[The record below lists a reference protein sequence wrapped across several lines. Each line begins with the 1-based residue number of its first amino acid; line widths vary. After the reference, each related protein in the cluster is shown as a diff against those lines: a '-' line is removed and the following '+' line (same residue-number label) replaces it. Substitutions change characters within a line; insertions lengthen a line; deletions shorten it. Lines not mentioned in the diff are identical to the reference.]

1 MIVFG
6 KERDYV
12 IHDDNYIKGFFG
24 KYRWLSNFE
33 PCKVFYEGIEY
44 SSSENAYQAAKS
56 LDLEVKLEIS
66 KLSPSESKKIS
77 KKIKLRPDWEEIK
90 YEVMFSVVFDK
101 FTRNKELKKKL
112 LSTGN
117 KYLEETN
124 HWNDK
129 FYGVCNGD
137 GLNVLGNIIMEVRRI
152 LKNNPN
158 QKIGFFI

>member
-24 KYRWLSNFE
+24 EYRWLSNFE
-33 PCKVFYEGIEY
+33 PCKVFYEGLEY

-77 KKIKLRPDWEEIK
+77 KKIEIRPDWEEIK

>member
-24 KYRWLSNFE
+24 EYRWLSNFE

-77 KKIKLRPDWEEIK
+77 KKIELRPDWEEIK

>member
-24 KYRWLSNFE
+24 EYRWLSNFE
-33 PCKVFYEGIEY
+33 PCKVFYEGLEY

-56 LDLEVKLEIS
+56 LDLEVKLGIS

-77 KKIKLRPDWEEIK
+77 KKIEIRSDWEEIK